1 MICLICLIL
10 ASLFLEFWKREQH
23 SIQFRWNLTNFEE
36 EEEPPRPEY
45 LMKLAKSPYRKV
57 HKVTGVSLPIQISK
71 VMNKYVDL

>member
-1 MICLICLIL
+1 M
-10 ASLFLEFWKREQH
+10 FLEFWKREQH

-57 HKVTGVSLPIQISK
+57 HKVTGVSIPMSTNASLTWRYYR
-71 VMNKYVDL
+71 KY